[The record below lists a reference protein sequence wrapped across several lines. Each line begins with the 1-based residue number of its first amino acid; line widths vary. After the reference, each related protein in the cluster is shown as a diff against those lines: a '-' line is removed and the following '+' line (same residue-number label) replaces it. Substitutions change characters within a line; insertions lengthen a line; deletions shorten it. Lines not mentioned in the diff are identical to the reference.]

1 MHRILVI
8 ANRTCPCPAL
18 LEEVARRARV
28 HEPCDVLIVAPAL
41 NSRVR
46 HYVSDVDGALAQARE
61 RLDLALSGL
70 SELGIE
76 AAGDLGDSDP
86 YVAIGDALARFA
98 ATEMIVSTL
107 PPGHSNWLERGLI
120 ERADRDFEIPLTH
133 LVSRYGLP
141 APAAA

>member
-18 LEEVARRARV
+18 LEEVARRARE
-28 HEPCDVLIVAPAL
+28 HEPSDVLIVTPAL
-41 NSRVR
+41 NSRLR
-46 HYVSDVDGALAQARE
+46 HYVSDVDAAVVAARE
-61 RLDLALSGL
+61 RMAVALAGLD
-70 SELGIE
+70 ELGLE
-76 AAGDLGDSDP
+76 AEGRIGDSDP
-86 YVAIGDALARFA
+86 YVAIADALAGFA

-107 PPGHSNWLERGLI
+107 PPGESNWLERGLL
-120 ERADRDFEIPLTH
+120 ERARADFDVPIAH